1 MFDLAWT
8 SDPNAW
14 IALGTLTVMEIVL
27 GIDNIIFIAV
37 LADKLPE
44 KERDSA
50 RRLGLLFAMVSRI
63 ALLFSIAWLIQ
74 LQDPLIDFLS
84 YSFSGRDLILACGG
98 LFLLGKATHEIH
110 EVMEGDADQK
120 ETKNPKVSFKSVL
133 FQIVLLDVVFSLD
146 SVITAVGMAD
156 VLAVMVLA
164 VIFSVIVMLVFSGKV
179 SQFVADH
186 PTVKVLA
193 LAFLVLIG
201 VALVADGLGHHIPK
215 GYIYFAMGFSAFVEA
230 LNLRI
235 RRMRKS
241 RLG

>member
-1 MFDLAWT
+1 MLDVSWM
-8 SDPNAW
+8 SDPSAW
-14 IALGTLTVMEIVL
+14 VALATLTVMEIVL

-44 KERDSA
+44 KQRDSA
-50 RRLGLLFAMVSRI
+50 RRMGLLFAMGSRI

-74 LQDPLIDFLS
+74 LQDPLIDIFSVSLS
-84 YSFSGRDLILACGG
+84 GKDLILLFGG

-110 EVMEGDADQK
+110 EVMEGDEPEK
-120 ETKNPKVSFKSVL
+120 ESGKSTVSFGSVL

-164 VIFSVIVMLVFSGKV
+164 VILSVIVMLIFSGSV
-179 SQFVADH
+179 SRFVAAH

-193 LAFLVLIG
+193 LSFLLLIG
-201 VALVADGLGHHIPK
+201 LALVADGLGHHVPK
-215 GYIYFAMGFSAFVEA
+215 GYIYFAMGFSAFVEM
-230 LNLRI
+230 LNLKI
-235 RRMRKS
+235 RKARKLRS
-241 RLG
+241 